1 MKKSKHA
8 APRIV
13 SLAPNATSILCDIGA
28 RKMLVGVSKWC
39 AEVAPVEALPKF
51 GDFWQLQEISGIH
64 ALKPDLVIGS
74 VPFRAEAMAKLLA
87 YPLNFF
93 TLHPQTLRQIE
104 RDIRQLGALSAHGFA
119 ADRLIAKMA
128 MEFAA
133 VGKRSRGKRLLRV
146 YSEAWPNPRIA
157 SPPWVAELF
166 ALTQASFVPKPGAR
180 ITNEEVAEAK
190 PDVIL
195 LAWTATGRKA
205 KLQSAYD
212 VSLWKDVPAIRNRHV
227 FVVQDELLNTPGP
240 PLLKGIRELE
250 RIFRQVRKDLD
261 NQ

>member
-1 MKKSKHA
+1 MKKSKHF

-13 SLAPNATSILCDIGA
+13 FLDPNATTILCDSGA

-51 GDFWQLQEISGIH
+51 GDFWHLQEISGIH
-64 ALKPDLVIGS
+64 AMKPDLVIGS
-74 VPFRAEAMAKLLA
+74 VPFRAEAMAKLLE

-93 TLHPQTLRQIE
+93 ALHPQTLRQIE
-104 RDIRQLGALSAHGFA
+104 RDIRQLGALSARGFA
-119 ADRLIAKMA
+119 ADKLIAKMA
-128 MEFAA
+128 REFAA
-133 VGKRSRGKRLLRV
+133 VSKRSRGNGRLRV
-146 YSEAWPNPRIA
+146 YSEAGPNPRIS

-166 ALTQASFVPKPGAR
+166 ALAEAGFVPKPGAR
-180 ITNEEVAEAK
+180 ISNEEVAEAK

-205 KLQSAYD
+205 KLKSAYD
-212 VSLWKDVPAIRNRHV
+212 VSLWKDVPAVRNRHV
-227 FVVQDELLNTPGP
+227 FVVQDELVNTPGP

-250 RIFRQVRKDLD
+250 RIFDKVRQHLD